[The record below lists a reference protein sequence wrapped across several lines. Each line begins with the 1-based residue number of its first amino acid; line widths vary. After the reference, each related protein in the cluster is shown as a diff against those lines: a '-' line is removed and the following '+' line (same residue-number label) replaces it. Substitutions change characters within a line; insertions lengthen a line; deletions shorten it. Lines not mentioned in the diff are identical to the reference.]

1 MSFSPPQISLF
12 LIFFVLS
19 QIIHLTE
26 AASGEGIVE
35 GIAVG
40 RVSIMEG
47 VENDEDDEHENVT
60 TCEACSRKFQIKHFG
75 DHGPCPG

>member
-60 TCEACSRKFQIKHFG
+60 TL
-75 DHGPCPG
+75 GPPSEGMSLLHQD